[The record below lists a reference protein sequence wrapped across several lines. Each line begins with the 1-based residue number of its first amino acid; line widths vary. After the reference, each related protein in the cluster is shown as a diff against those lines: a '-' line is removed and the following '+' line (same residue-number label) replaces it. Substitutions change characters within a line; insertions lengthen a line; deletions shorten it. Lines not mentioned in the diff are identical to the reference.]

1 MDRKSLV
8 IGINNYSHFPDLD
21 NCINDSIDIHH
32 FLETNDFDSKLLE
45 NPNQSELIR
54 EIAEFKKSINENT
67 ISLIYFS
74 GHGLQDE
81 KYNYIV
87 PSDSEIRINE
97 DIKYNCILV
106 DDLLIETSKKNLHIL
121 ILDACRNNPFQD
133 GKKGISF
140 GLAKMDAPAGTL
152 IAFSTSPNSASIE
165 RKSERNGIYTKHLIK
180 NFNVP
185 NIPVELAF
193 KNTRNDVMSD
203 TDEKQIPWEESSLF
217 GENFSFITKEESISD
232 VEKIINQWIENKTE
246 INTLQL
252 LPFLEE
258 PLFSL
263 IPLDILHLIQS
274 LVQISFDKESKGII
288 PKTTDEGYLFE
299 KIVDD
304 HLPRFQKRIVLE
316 YSESEFIDCT
326 ILNEI
331 SILNDINYGFNWIE
345 EPEDS
350 FPQMI
355 SNEIEYDG
363 KIGILSCFLT
373 IEDNEHYLKPIIIFK
388 ENPLTFINY
397 SILTGKKAEEFLNC
411 FFEKRKPYEKEIPD
425 PTFGIGLSMDDLFE
439 DN

>member
-1 MDRKSLV
+1 MNRKSLV
-8 IGINNYSHFPDLD
+8 IGINNYSHFLDLD
-21 NCINDSIDIHH
+21 NCINDSIGIHH
-32 FLETNDFDSKLLE
+32 FLKKNDFDSKLLE
-45 NPNQSELIR
+45 NPTQSELIK
-54 EIAEFKKSINENT
+54 EIAEFKKNIDDNT

-87 PSDSEIRINE
+87 PCDSEIRINE

-121 ILDACRNNPFQD
+121 ILDACRNNPFQN

-152 IAFSTSPNSASIE
+152 IAFSTSPNLASIE

-193 KNTRNDVMSD
+193 KNTRNDVMLD

-217 GENFSFITKEESISD
+217 GENFSFITNDESILD
-232 VEKIINQWIENKTE
+232 VEKVINQWVENKTE
-246 INTLQL
+246 INTLKL
-252 LPFLEE
+252 LPLLDE
-258 PLFSL
+258 PLFSS

-274 LVQISFDKESKGII
+274 LVQKSFYKESKGLI
-288 PKTTDEGYLFE
+288 PKTTDEDYLSE

-304 HLPRFQKRIVLE
+304 HLPRFQKRVVLD
-316 YSESEFIDCT
+316 YSGNEVIDCKM
-326 ILNEI
+326 LNEI
-331 SILNDINYGFNWIE
+331 SIINDTNYGFNGIE
-345 EPEDS
+345 EPDES

-355 SNEIEYDG
+355 SNEIEFDG
-363 KIGILSCFLT
+363 KVGILSCFLT
-373 IEDNEHYLKPIIIFK
+373 VEANEHFIKPMIVFK
-388 ENPLTFINY
+388 ENPLNFINY
-397 SILTGKKAEEFLNC
+397 SIMTGKKAEEFLNC
-411 FFEKRKPYEKEIPD
+411 FFEKRKPFEKEIPD
-425 PTFGIGLSMDDLFE
+425 STFGIEISMDNLFD